1 MSKHRVQKGF
11 TLVELMLAMAFVG
24 VLLVAIAVTAMHMMH
39 TYTKGLTI
47 REVNQAG
54 RTITEDIHRSIA
66 TSTPFKVNPAKTGAS
81 SDDINSKYVTRPGG
95 GRLCT
100 GAHTYAWNYGGT
112 RELSGATATN
122 VYNIYDDGDD
132 IIRLVKVSDAGG
144 ALCLD
149 TEQEIPRAQAKELL
163 SAGDRNLA
171 VHRLTVRSDTE
182 DAASGQAM
190 YSVDL
195 VLGTNDHTQ
204 LTAGSTKCLP
214 PNEGSGNED
223 FCAINQFNIIARA
236 GNRSGS
242 L

>member
-1 MSKHRVQKGF
+1 MINRRKTRGF

-24 VLLVAIAVTAMHMMH
+24 VLLVAIAATAMHIMR

-54 RTITEDIHRSIA
+54 RTITEDVQRTIA
-66 TSTPFKVNPAKTGAS
+66 MATPFKVSPAKTGTP
-81 SDDINSKYVTRPGG
+81 SDDVDSKYVTRPGG

-100 GAHTYAWNYGGT
+100 GAHTYAWNYGNT
-112 RELSGATATN
+112 EQLSGATAINAYN
-122 VYNIYDDGDD
+122 VYGDGNDV
-132 IIRLVKVSDAGG
+132 IRLVKVSDAGG
-144 ALCLD
+144 SLCLD
-149 TEQEIPRAQAKELL
+149 AALPIPREQAKELL
-163 SAGDRNLA
+163 AAGDRNLA
-171 VHRLTVRSDTE
+171 VHQLKVRSDARDT
-182 DAASGQAM
+182 ASGQAM
-190 YSVDL
+190 YSIDL

-204 LTAGSTKCLP
+204 LNAASTMCLP
-214 PNEGSGNED
+214 PTEGSGNED